1 MGMDY
6 KPRLKQDV
14 VPTIFSHKRRQAQR
28 TLGAFAKRRRM
39 ETVSK
44 LLSSPAGPPTSCS
57 VAVQIPAEPLTQAM
71 NCTGSVAVGAADG
84 DCPDASAPLDF
95 SVPFVN
101 SDTSQSSK
109 QDKNV
114 QVLVRPGTKS
124 AHIQGCRHSFH
135 TPMQL
140 ARQINGSQKKLI

>member
-1 MGMDY
+1 MRHCLGFLIILACFHVELFLVSVLRH
-6 KPRLKQDV
+6 KFVAKLPLIRF
-14 VPTIFSHKRRQAQR
+14 TIVFQ
-28 TLGAFAKRRRM
+28 
-39 ETVSK
+39 TVSK

-95 SVPFVN
+95 SVPSAN

-109 QDKNV
+109 QDKRV

-124 AHIQGCRHSFH
+124 AHIQVRAP
-135 TPMQL
+135 T
-140 ARQINGSQKKLI
+140 